1 MKIDTT
7 YYVAIFVL
15 VYFTSFAHP
24 FFHILIPDADID
36 FRQVAWL
43 KKKFPSIWR
52 FILQFVIVFQRR
64 SGDLLLQRTDVW
76 IEL

>member
-1 MKIDTT
+1 MSMKIDTT
-7 YYVAIFVL
+7 YYVAIFVV

-24 FFHILIPDADID
+24 FFHILIPEADVD

-43 KKKFPSIWR
+43 KKE